1 MALRVKLFITGLV
14 ILIIL
19 ILVARP
25 YLVFIKKTLKISIV
39 KTLLSKDS
47 LVTYDNQV
55 NILLMG
61 IAGGSHEG
69 PNLSDTNIVV
79 NYNFKTNKLTTI
91 SIPRDIWSET
101 LKDKINSA
109 YAYGE
114 AKKPNGG
121 GFVLAKAEI
130 EAIVGL
136 PIQYAA
142 VIDFQQF
149 KELIDFLGGIEVDVE
164 NSFVDKKF
172 PIDGKENDECNGD
185 ETFACRFE
193 TVSFT
198 KGKTVM
204 DGKTTLKFI
213 RSRNAEGDEGTD
225 FAREKRQQKMIDGVK
240 NKLTKL
246 IIKPNLKTYQQV
258 YDLLDKLIRRDLSNQ
273 QVAIIAKNI
282 FFKGNSKQEK
292 ILLSENFFSNPPIS
306 EEYDNLWVL
315 IPADK
320 TYTTVHAYIDCNL
333 RSQSDCESLKNKGKK
348 N

>member
-1 MALRVKLFITGLV
+1 
-14 ILIIL
+14 
-19 ILVARP
+19 
-25 YLVFIKKTLKISIV
+25 
-39 KTLLSKDS
+39 
-47 LVTYDNQV
+47 
-55 NILLMG
+55 MG